1 MIIDFHSHN
10 FPEAI
15 APRAMNAMAEM
26 VAPYATPQ
34 ADGTLRGQLD
44 AMDLAGV
51 DKAVMLPIATKPT
64 QFEVILKTAIAH
76 RDGKVSPRATGRIIP
91 FASVHPADREV
102 ARHLEMIAAEGIKG
116 LKFHPCYQNFRLDDP
131 RVFPMFEKIAELGL
145 VVTTHAGL
153 DLGFR
158 GCMDACG
165 PKQIATLMKNVP
177 GLKFVASHLGGCNG
191 YAAHATDELLE
202 LGAYID
208 TSAIHRNWNLDEEQ
222 RLLRSWPKDRILF
235 ATDFPW
241 VHYPEA
247 IKWVKSIRAEEDWE
261 YVFHLNAE
269 RLLGL

>member
-1 MIIDFHSHN
+1 
-10 FPEAI
+10 
-15 APRAMNAMAEM
+15 MAEM

-76 RDGKVSPRATGRIIP
+76 RDGNVSTRSKGRIIP

-102 ARHLEMIAAEGIKG
+102 ARHLEIIAAEGIKG

-191 YAAHATDELLE
+191 YEAHATDELLG